1 MPMEQ
6 TNDCEI
12 INPETVK
19 NKDVISSKKT
29 YEFLFFFYLPSLQ
42 FGDSSVAISNN
53 ILYCHSKGMF
63 YIKNAHKRR

>member
-6 TNDCEI
+6 INDCEI

-19 NKDVISSKKT
+19 NKDVISLKN
-29 YEFLFFFYLPSLQ
+29 FFFYLPSLQ
-42 FGDSSVAISNN
+42 FGDSSVPISNN

-63 YIKNAHKRR
+63 YIKNAHKGR